1 VTGDPLHDFLKERQ
15 SKREAK
21 ARRPAPAPR
30 PEGVAF
36 YRCQG
41 LVPIESEDTV
51 YTEGDDVDVTTKI
64 GCGRAAEAKPYAS
77 KPSCHGAPMAITG
90 YDWERDAST

>member
-1 VTGDPLHDFLKERQ
+1 MIGDPLHDFLKERQ

-36 YRCQG
+36 YKCQG
-41 LVPIESEDTV
+41 LVLEGEDLEV
-51 YTEGDDVDVTTKI
+51 GDPSGYRALMVPI
-64 GCGRAAEAKPYAS
+64 GCGRTAEAAPWARKPR
-77 KPSCHGAPMAITG
+77 CHDRDMAITG
-90 YDWERDAST
+90 YNWDRDAST